1 MSTTGKL
8 TPKGSP
14 SLRRQASADDPIYKH
29 GFSIGGMNLKNSSGN
44 TLAKNSKKENKKE
57 LSSRAEAIKL
67 ATENET
73 EQTKATAQAIEEVWQ
88 QIIDEDKW
96 GEDDEK
102 N

>member
-1 MSTTGKL
+1 MSKTGNKTL
-8 TPKGSP
+8 RGKP
-14 SLRRQASADDPIYKH
+14 SWIREASADDPIYKH
-29 GFSIGGMNLKNSSGN
+29 GFSIGGMNLKNSKPES
-44 TLAKNSKKENKKE
+44 KKE

-73 EQTKATAQAIEEVWQ
+73 EQTKAMAQAIEEVFE
-88 QIIDEDKW
+88 QIIDEDKR